1 MESTEYAA
9 RDGLGLAQ
17 LIAGREVAAEEVV
30 QAAQARAREVNP
42 RINAIVRWMDADAQR
57 RLSEPLSGPF
67 AGVPFLLKDLGQL
80 ANLTGRP
87 AASVPLHWT
96 AGGLPLGVQFVA
108 APGGEALLLRLASQ
122 LEEAQPWA
130 ERRPAL

>member
-1 MESTEYAA
+1 MI
-9 RDGLGLAQ
+9 DDNLG
-17 LIAGREVAAEEVV
+17 
-30 QAAQARAREVNP
+30 
-42 RINAIVRWMDADAQR
+42 W
-57 RLSEPLSGPF
+57 
-67 AGVPFLLKDLGQL
+67 VPYTQL

-96 AGGLPLGVQFVA
+96 ADGLPLGVQFVA

-130 ERRPAL
+130 QRRPAL

>member
-1 MESTEYAA
+1 MI
-9 RDGLGLAQ
+9 DDNLG
-17 LIAGREVAAEEVV
+17 
-30 QAAQARAREVNP
+30 
-42 RINAIVRWMDADAQR
+42 W
-57 RLSEPLSGPF
+57 
-67 AGVPFLLKDLGQL
+67 VPYTQL

-96 AGGLPLGVQFVA
+96 ADGLPLGVQFVA
-108 APGGEALLLRLASQ
+108 APGGETLLLRLASQ